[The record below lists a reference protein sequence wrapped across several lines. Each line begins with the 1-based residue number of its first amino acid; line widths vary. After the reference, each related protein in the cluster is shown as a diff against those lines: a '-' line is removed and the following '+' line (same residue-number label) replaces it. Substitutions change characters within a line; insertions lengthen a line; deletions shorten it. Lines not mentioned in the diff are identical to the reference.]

1 MKTRNAESGEKE
13 RFVERISP
21 HWGKLKGRANPKV
34 AAWMRENNPMRN
46 QSTRDKVS
54 ASMSG
59 RTFLARGGN
68 GTTTEPQRR
77 LANALDLPME
87 YAVATAAVTKACSS
101 LPNAYKVD
109 IANPALR
116 LAIEVDGRTH
126 RQPTWTYLDRR
137 KTEVLS
143 ALGWSVLR
151 FTNEEVMTGLQA
163 CVETVNLCTTS
174 R

>member
-1 MKTRNAESGEKE
+1 MKTRHAKPGEKE
-13 RFVERISP
+13 KFVERISP

-77 LANALDLPME
+77 LVNALDLPME
-87 YAVATAAVTKACSS
+87 YAVATAAVKKAFSI

-126 RQPTWTYLDRR
+126 RQPKWTYLDRR
-137 KTEVLS
+137 KTAVLS

-151 FTNEEVMTGLQA
+151 FTNEEVMTELQA
-163 CVETVNLCTTS
+163 CVEKVNLCTTS
-174 R
+174 K

>member
-1 MKTRNAESGEKE
+1 MKTRHAKPGEKE
-13 RFVERISP
+13 KFVERISP
-21 HWGKLKGRANPKV
+21 HWAKLKGRANPKV

-68 GTTTEPQRR
+68 GTTTEPQRQ
-77 LANALDLPME
+77 LATALSLPME
-87 YAVATAAVTKACSS
+87 YAIVTAAVKGLFPS

-109 IANPALR
+109 IADPALK
-116 LAIEVDGRTH
+116 LAIEVNGRTH
-126 RQPTWTYLDRR
+126 RQPKWTYLDRR

-143 ALGWSVLR
+143 ALGWSMLR
-151 FTNEEVMTGLQA
+151 FTNEEAMTGLQA